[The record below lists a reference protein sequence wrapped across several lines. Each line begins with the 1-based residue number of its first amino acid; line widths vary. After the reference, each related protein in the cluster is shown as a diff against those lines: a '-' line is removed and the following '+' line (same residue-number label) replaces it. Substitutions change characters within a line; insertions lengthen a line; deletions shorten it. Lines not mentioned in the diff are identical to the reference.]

1 MTLLQKLGESRHLIP
16 VELLIAAVLGSICS
30 GVATATDAAA
40 VGVLG
45 ALILSALQGALNRE
59 SFKASLMGGSR
70 LYCKIA
76 LIQAGAIFLTL
87 SMGRWQGWLVFPR
100 LFRRCAARPRL

>member
-1 MTLLQKLGESRHLIP
+1 
-16 VELLIAAVLGSICS
+16 
-30 GVATATDAAA
+30 
-40 VGVLG
+40 
-45 ALILSALQGALNRE
+45 
-59 SFKASLMGGSR
+59 MGGSR